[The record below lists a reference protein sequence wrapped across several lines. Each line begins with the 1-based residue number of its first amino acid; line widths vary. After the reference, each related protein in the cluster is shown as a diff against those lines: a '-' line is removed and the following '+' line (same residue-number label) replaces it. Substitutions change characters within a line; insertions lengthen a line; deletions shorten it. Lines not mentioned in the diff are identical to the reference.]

1 MKESSTLD
9 ATNRPVSVE
18 PASGRHYLG
27 GQKPWRL
34 RSRRAI
40 AART

>member
-9 ATNRPVSVE
+9 ATNERVSVE
-18 PASGRHYLG
+18 PASGRHYLD
-27 GQKPWRL
+27 QKPWRL
-34 RSRRAI
+34 RSRRAM